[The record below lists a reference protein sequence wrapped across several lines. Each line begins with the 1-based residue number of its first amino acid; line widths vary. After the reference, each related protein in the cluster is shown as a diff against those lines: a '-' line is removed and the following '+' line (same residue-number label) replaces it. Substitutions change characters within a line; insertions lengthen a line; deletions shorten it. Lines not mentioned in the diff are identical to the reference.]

1 MKKPN
6 LIKTLLGISL
16 LAFASCED
24 NDMMDID
31 MHGATLFVTS
41 NTSGDINTYQF
52 EEDGGVEM
60 NMFTTLSTGN
70 EGIHY
75 DDSSDDLIVA
85 SRSALQV
92 NVYGDVSS
100 VLMNPSLSIDLG
112 GSGAA
117 DLMNPRAMAVN
128 GNTVVIAD
136 NQQNQFFVYTK
147 SGSNLTLKNTF
158 GIDFAVWGVEFIG
171 EDLFAVVDKTS
182 DLAVFNNFSSN
193 TTDGMLQ
200 ASKRVTIE
208 GIVRTHGLAYDA
220 MKDMMVMTD
229 IGDAANTEDDG
240 GFHLIE
246 DFSSTFNNTSDGGT
260 IGMSAQTRVAGAA
273 TMMGNP
279 IDVAYDTNSGT
290 VYIAEIG
297 NGGGRV
303 LAFSNYGNGGNVSP
317 SWNVTLSG
325 ASSLYLAAD

>member
-1 MKKPN
+1 MKNSN
-6 LIKTLLGISL
+6 LFKALLGFSL
-16 LAFASCED
+16 LAFASCDD
-24 NDMMDID
+24 NDMMDMD
-31 MHGATLFVTS
+31 KHGATLFVTS
-41 NTSGDINTYQF
+41 NASGDINTYQF
-52 EEDGGVEM
+52 EEDGGVVM

-75 DDSSDDLIVA
+75 DETNDDLIVA

-92 NVYGDVSS
+92 NVYADVSS
-100 VLMNPSLSIDLG
+100 VLMNPSLALNLG
-112 GSGAA
+112 GSSAA

-147 SGSNLTLKNTF
+147 SGNSLMLKNTF
-158 GIDFAVWGVEFIG
+158 DIGFAVWGIEFIG
-171 EDLFAVVDKTS
+171 DDLFAVVDKTA
-182 DLAVFNNFSSN
+182 DLAVFTNFSSN
-193 TTDGMLQ
+193 TSNGMLQ

-229 IGDAANTEDDG
+229 IGDAENTEDDG
-240 GFHLIE
+240 GFHLIK
-246 DFSSTFNNTSDGGT
+246 DFNSTFNNTSDGGT

-279 IDVAYDTNSGT
+279 IDVAYDGQSGT

-303 LAFSNYGNGGNVSP
+303 LAFSGYGNGGNVSP
-317 SWNVTLSG
+317 TWNVALSG
-325 ASSLYLAAD
+325 ASSLYLTTD

>member
-1 MKKPN
+1 MKNSN
-6 LIKTLLGISL
+6 LFKALLSFSL
-16 LAFASCED
+16 LALVSCED
-24 NDMMDID
+24 DEMMDFD

-41 NTSGDINTYQF
+41 NASGAINTYEF
-52 EEDGGVEM
+52 KDDGGVEM
-60 NMFTTLSTGN
+60 NSFTTLSTGN

-75 DDSSDDLIVA
+75 DDASDELIVA

-92 NVYGDVSS
+92 NVYGGVSG
-100 VLMNPSLSIDLG
+100 VLMNPSLSLDLG
-112 GSGAA
+112 GSGSA

-136 NQQNQFFVYTK
+136 NQQNQFFVYTR
-147 SGSNLTLKNTF
+147 SGNSLMLKNTF
-158 GIDFAVWGVEFIG
+158 DIGFAVWGVEFIG
-171 EDLFAVVDKTS
+171 DDLFAVVDKTS

-193 TTDGMLQ
+193 SIDGMLQ
-200 ASKRVTIE
+200 ASKMVTIE
-208 GIVRTHGLAYDA
+208 GIVRTHGLAYD
-220 MKDMMVMTD
+220 MMNDMMVMTD

-260 IGMSAQTRVAGAA
+260 IEMSAQTRVAGAA

-279 IDVAYDTNSGT
+279 IDVAYDAESGT

-303 LAFSNYGNGGNVSP
+303 LGFSNYGNGGNVPP
-317 SWNVTLSG
+317 SWNVSLSG
-325 ASSLYLAAD
+325 ASSLYLATD

>member
-1 MKKPN
+1 MKNSN
-6 LIKTLLGISL
+6 LFKALLSFSL
-16 LAFASCED
+16 LAFVSCED
-24 NDMMDID
+24 DEMMDID
-31 MHGATLFVTS
+31 KQGATLFVTS
-41 NTSGDINTYQF
+41 NSSGDINTYEF

-60 NMFTTLSTGN
+60 NMLTTLSAGN

-75 DDSSDDLIVA
+75 DEGNDDLIVA

-92 NVYGDVSS
+92 NVYADVSS
-100 VLMNPSLSIDLG
+100 VMMNPSLALNLG
-112 GSGAA
+112 GSSAA

-147 SGSNLTLKNTF
+147 SGSNLMLKNTF
-158 GIDFAVWGVEFIG
+158 DIDFAVWGIEFIG
-171 EDLFAVVDKTS
+171 DDLFAVVDKTA
-182 DLAVFNNFSSN
+182 DLAVFTNFSSN
-193 TTDGMLQ
+193 TSDGMLQ
-200 ASKRVTIE
+200 ATKRVTIE

-220 MKDMMVMTD
+220 VKDMLVMTD
-229 IGDAANTEDDG
+229 IGDAENTEDDG

-246 DFSSTFNNTSDGGT
+246 NFNSTFNNTSDGET

-279 IDVAYDTNSGT
+279 IDVAYDSESGT

-303 LAFSNYGNGGNVSP
+303 LAFYNYGNGGNVSP
-317 SWNVTLSG
+317 SWNVALSG
-325 ASSLYLAAD
+325 ASSLYLATD

>member
-1 MKKPN
+1 MKKSN
-6 LIKTLLGISL
+6 LFKVFLGFTL
-16 LAFASCED
+16 LAFTSCD
-24 NDMMDID
+24 DDDMMDMD
-31 MHGATLFVTS
+31 KHGATLFVTS
-41 NTSGDINTYQF
+41 NATGDINTYAF
-52 EEDGGVEM
+52 KEDGGVEM
-60 NMFTTLSTGN
+60 NRFTTLSTGN

-75 DDSSDDLIVA
+75 DEASDDLIVA

-92 NVYGDVSS
+92 NVYGGVSN
-100 VLMNPSLSIDLG
+100 VLMNPSLSLDLG

-128 GNTVVIAD
+128 GNTMVIAD

-147 SGSNLTLKNTF
+147 SGNSLTLKNTF
-158 GIDFAVWGVEFIG
+158 DIDFAVWGIEFIG
-171 EDLFAVVDKTS
+171 DDLFAVVDKTA

-193 TTDGMLQ
+193 TSDGMLQ
-200 ASKRVTIE
+200 ASKKVTIE
-208 GIVRTHGLAYDA
+208 GIERTHGLAYDR

-229 IGDAANTEDDG
+229 IGDAENTEDDG

-246 DFSSTFNNTSDGGT
+246 NFSSTFNNTSDGGT
-260 IGMSAQTRVAGAA
+260 IGMAAQIRVAGAA

-279 IDVAYDTNSGT
+279 IDVAYDSESGT

-303 LAFSNYGNGGNVSP
+303 LAFSNYENGGNVSP
-317 SWNVTLSG
+317 SWNVALGG
-325 ASSLYLAAD
+325 ASSLYLATD